1 MQGAWV
7 QHLPKETRSCM
18 LHDMAK
24 KKKNQ
29 TQSFPLLLNWTLLHS
44 IGAKD
49 TGRWTL
55 VRSQPEKVSN
65 SRTLYL
71 LILLH
76 SWILSMSSSCRFLIS
91 VPVGFFFSF
100 FPVSMVKSPPARTGD
115 SSSIRR
121 LGRSPGEAS
130 GNTFQYS
137 CLGNPMDGGAWQATV
152 HGYEN
157 KSDTT

>member
-1 MQGAWV
+1 MWQ
-7 QHLPKETRSCM
+7 
-18 LHDMAK
+18 K

-29 TQSFPLLLNWTLLHS
+29 TQSFPFLLKWTLPHS
-44 IGAKD
+44 IGSKD

-115 SSSIRR
+115 SSSVRG
-121 LGRSPGEAS
+121 LGRSPGEGS
-130 GNTFQYS
+130 GNPFQYS
-137 CLGNPMDGGAWQATV
+137 CLPPSHGWRSLAGYSPWVWKQVGHDLAAKQQA
-152 HGYEN
+152 
-157 KSDTT
+157 K